1 MRLAAVHACRA
12 LTMTMPVR
20 LKEGQYCRR
29 RRSTFAMLAGP
40 EAEVDLV
47 AVSTMQ
53 PMAVHQV
60 ERRGVDGKARGV
72 TLAQQRSQYCR
83 PRCQ

>member
-1 MRLAAVHACRA
+1 MHAEA
-12 LTMTMPVR
+12 LTMPMPVR

-53 PMAVHQV
+53 LMAVHKV
-60 ERRGVDGKARGV
+60 ERRGVSGKAGE
-72 TLAQQRSQYCR
+72 
-83 PRCQ
+83 

>member
-1 MRLAAVHACRA
+1 MHAEA
-12 LTMTMPVR
+12 LTMPMPVR

-60 ERRGVDGKARGV
+60 ERRGVDGKAGGV